1 MSAVERGARPT
12 KKELPIRR
20 FASRAAWRRWLAA
33 NYERSQGLWIEFAK
47 KGSGLASVTYAE
59 ALEVALCYGWIDS
72 QLVSVDEKRYR
83 QRFTPRRA
91 RSRWSQ
97 INRAAVERL
106 HAEGLLAAAGIR
118 EMEVAKRDGRW
129 EAAYGSPGTMAV
141 PPDLEAALAKHPRA
155 RRAFDGLSGRN
166 RYAILFRLH
175 DAKRADTRQRRLQ
188 QFVEMLE
195 AGRTI
200 H

>member
-1 MSAVERGARPT
+1 VSAPERGAQPA

-20 FASRAAWRRWLAA
+20 FASRAAWRTWLAA
-33 NYERSQGLWIEFAK
+33 NHERSQGLWIEFAK
-47 KGSGLASVTYAE
+47 KRSGLTSVTYAE

-155 RRAFDGLSGRN
+155 RQAFDGLNGRN

-200 H
+200 L